1 MNDLIQISK
10 TQINGADVNSVN
22 LRELHSQ
29 LNSKRK
35 FADYAKCRLGRFV
48 ENEDYI
54 CISQKSE
61 IGNKPLIEYFVT
73 IDTAKMISM
82 LENNKVGDNIRRYF
96 VEVEKKSQIVLSTSE
111 QITLLAQ
118 GHQEVEN
125 RIMALEKT
133 KRLEN
138 WQERSLQD
146 AKNRKVYEIAQ
157 DDKEFAS
164 KLHRKVWS
172 LFKKKFH
179 LPRYNE
185 LPAIK
190 FEDGL
195 SYVNN
200 LTIADMVA

>member
-35 FADYAKCRLGRFV
+35 FADYAKGRLGRFV

-96 VEVEKKSQIVLSTSE
+96 VEVEKKSQRVLSTSE

-118 GHQEVEN
+118 GHQEVEK
-125 RIMALEKT
+125 RIVALEKT

-157 DDKEFAS
+157 DDKAFAS

-172 LFKKKFH
+172 LFKKKSH

-195 SYVNN
+195 SYINN